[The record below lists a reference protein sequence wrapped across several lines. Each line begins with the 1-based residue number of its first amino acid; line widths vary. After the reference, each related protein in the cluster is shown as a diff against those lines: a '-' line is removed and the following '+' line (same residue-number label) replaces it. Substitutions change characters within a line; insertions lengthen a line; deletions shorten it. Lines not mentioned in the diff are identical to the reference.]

1 MENQISLI
9 IDRSLVQF
17 VETALTRLRY
27 LYPDITWEFDH
38 DAPQVVAAGD
48 VNQRKAA
55 LQKDL
60 NYQIY
65 REKIL
70 LETAVIRRRLYEAL

>member
-1 MENQISLI
+1 MNKQISLTV
-9 IDRSLVQF
+9 DRSLAEF
-17 VETALTRLRY
+17 VEAALTRLRY
-27 LYPDITWEFDH
+27 LHADVNWTFDREAQH
-38 DAPQVVAAGD
+38 VIAVGD
-48 VNQRKAA
+48 VERRMAA

-70 LETAVIRRRLYEAL
+70 LETGGIRRRLYEAL

>member
-1 MENQISLI
+1 MESQIALSVE
-9 IDRSLVQF
+9 RSLAEF
-17 VETALTRLRY
+17 VEAALTRLRY
-27 LYPDITWEFDH
+27 LH
-38 DAPQVVAAGD
+38 AD
-48 VNQRKAA
+48 VNWSFDRDTHQVLATGDLDHRTEG

-70 LETAVIRRRLYEAL
+70 LETGAIRRRLYEAL